1 MSKTVTVT
9 MNDSIYRMFK
19 KLKEDFKSEG
29 KTVTELFKQM
39 ITLFYESR
47 GK

>member
-9 MNDSIYRMFK
+9 MNDSTYKMFK
-19 KLKEDFKSEG
+19 KLKEEFKSEG

-39 ITLFYESR
+39 ILKYSEGR
-47 GK
+47 K